1 MAKMNSLGNLFIDQL
16 QDLYSAETQLVKA
29 LPKIAKAAAHPELQS
44 ALEEHLEQTKGHAD
58 RVKQILESLD
68 EKVGG
73 KKCKGMEG
81 LIEEGKDILDQD
93 GDDSVLDAGIIAA
106 AQRVEHY
113 EISGYG
119 TARTFAQILGHIEAV
134 DLLEQTLEEEKQA
147 DERLNEIA
155 ESTVNEEAA
164 EGQQRRETEKRF
176 TGRVI

>member
-1 MAKMNSLGNLFIDQL
+1 MAKMNSLEDLFIDQL

-29 LPKIAKAAAHPELQS
+29 LPKMAKAAAHPELQS
-44 ALEEHLEQTKGHAD
+44 ALEEHLEQTKGHVD
-58 RVKQILESLD
+58 RVKRILESLD
-68 EKVGG
+68 EKAGG

-81 LIEEGKDILDQD
+81 IIEEGKEIVGHH
-93 GDDSVLDAGIIAA
+93 GDESVLDAGIIAA

-119 TARTFAQILGHIEAV
+119 TARTFAQVLGHSKAI

-147 DERLNEIA
+147 DEKLNEIA

-164 EGQQRRETEKRF
+164 EGQLHEKAER
-176 TGRVI
+176 